1 MDTQTRLATT
11 FHFSPTLDWSWIIA
25 ACIIGILL
33 LIISFFRYRRG
44 IAMRSLMFLAF
55 ILALLGPSLTKE
67 DRSYVKDV
75 AVIVVDKS
83 TSQNF
88 EKRKERTEKALSYLQ
103 KEIKKSDQ
111 FELRIVNAPNNN
123 TLTNRTDLFTALDQE
138 LSDVPPKR
146 RAGVIFL
153 SDGQIHDVPN
163 AKANNNYGPVH
174 LLLSGK
180 KSEKDRQIV
189 VTHASAYG
197 LVGKDITVK
206 YRVEDTNNINKS
218 RAKVTLTLHDGTKRV
233 INAPV
238 NKEQSL
244 SIPIE
249 HAGQNIFMIEV
260 EGVKNEITLSN
271 NKTAILVNGVRDRLK
286 VLLVSGKP
294 HTGER
299 TWRNLLTSDPGVDL
313 IHFTILREPQKF
325 DYTPKRELSLIAFPF
340 RELFEVKLYDFD
352 LIIFDRFRVNNILP
366 EKYFRNIVRYVREG
380 GAFLEASGP
389 AFATNRSIYKTP
401 LGDILPATPTGKISE
416 HKYTPKITDL
426 GHQHPVT
433 KSIIWK
439 NKVINKGE
447 KENWGSWL
455 RYIDIKRRR
464 GDILMSNDEGSPLLV
479 LDRVDKGRVA
489 QISSDHMWLWSRGY
503 EGGGPHAELLRR
515 IVHWLMKE
523 PELDERALNIRVNQN
538 TITIEKQG
546 YGKNEESVA
555 MTLPNGESQIIEL
568 KPNNKSGMLTY
579 KYKATDLGVYSFEDI
594 NGMRKFAIIGDLT
607 PLELSSVITTDK
619 KLRPLI
625 NSSRGTS
632 IWLDD
637 VPKPTISV
645 SKNTKRY
652 GGSNWLA
659 LRQNDDFTVTGVR
672 NIALLPE
679 WLTLIILLSI
689 MLALWLREG
698 KTK

>member
-11 FHFSPTLDWSWIIA
+11 FHFSPTLDLSWIIV
-25 ACIIGILL
+25 ACTIGIILL
-33 LIISFFRYRRG
+33 AISFFRYRRG
-44 IAMRSLMFLAF
+44 LALRSLMFTAF
-55 ILALLGPSLTKE
+55 ILSLLNPSLTKE

-88 EKRKERTEKALSYLQ
+88 EKRTDRTQKALSYVK
-103 KEIKKSDQ
+103 KEIEKSDK
-111 FELRIVNAPNNN
+111 FNLRVIQAPNNSE
-123 TLTNRTDLFTALDQE
+123 LSNRTDLFEALDQS
-138 LSDVPPKR
+138 LNDVPPKR
-146 RAGVIFL
+146 RAGVIFIT
-153 SDGQIHDVPN
+153 DGQIHDVPN
-163 AKANNNYGPVH
+163 IGNNDYGPVH
-174 LLLSGK
+174 ALLSGK
-180 KSEKDRQIV
+180 KNERDRQII

-197 LVGKDITVK
+197 LVGKDITIK
-206 YRVEDTNNINKS
+206 YKVEDTNNINKKYA
-218 RAKVTLTLHDGTKRV
+218 RVTLTLHNGTRRV
-233 INAPV
+233 INVPV

-249 HAGQNIFMIEV
+249 HAGQNIFLLEV
-260 EGVKNEITLSN
+260 DNVKDEITVAN

-299 TWRNLLTSDPGVDL
+299 TWRNLLKSDPGVDL
-313 IHFTILREPQKF
+313 IHFTILKEPQKF

-366 EKYFRNIVRYVREG
+366 KKYFRNIAKYVREG

-389 AFATNRSIYKTP
+389 DFSGKRSIYNTP
-401 LGDILPATPTGKISE
+401 LGDILPAKPTGKIIE
-416 HKYTPKITDL
+416 RKYKPQITDL

-433 KSIIWK
+433 RNIIWK
-439 NKVINKGE
+439 NTVLNKFE
-447 KENWGSWL
+447 KENWGDWL
-455 RYIDIKRRR
+455 RYIEIKEQR
-464 GDILMSNDEGSPLLV
+464 GDILMSNDDNSPLLV
-479 LDRVDKGRVA
+479 LDRVGKGRVA
-489 QISSDHMWLWSRGY
+489 QLSSDHIWLWSRGY
-503 EGGGPHAELLRR
+503 DGGGPHAELLRR

-523 PELDERALNIRVNQN
+523 PELDELALNINVNKN

-546 YGKNEESVA
+546 YGKKEEAVTL
-555 MTLPNGESQIIEL
+555 TLPNGENETINL
-568 KPNNKSGMLTY
+568 KANKQGILTY
-579 KYKATDLGVYSFEDI
+579 KYEAKELGVYIFEDI

-607 PLELSSVITTDK
+607 PPELSSVITTDK
-619 KLRPLI
+619 KLKPLI
-625 NSSRGTS
+625 QASGGTA

-637 VPKPTISV
+637 VEKPQIST
-645 SKNTKRY
+645 SRNTKRF

-672 NIALLPE
+672 DIALLPQ
-679 WLTLIILLSI
+679 WLTLLILLAI
-689 MLALWLREG
+689 MLTLWLREG
-698 KTK
+698 KAK

>member
-25 ACIIGILL
+25 ACIIGMIL

-44 IAMRSLMFLAF
+44 IAMRSLMFIAF

-111 FELRIVNAPNNN
+111 FELRIVNAPNNER
-123 TLTNRTDLFTALDQE
+123 LTNRTDLFTALDQE

-206 YRVEDTNNINKS
+206 YRVEDTNNISKS

-233 INAPV
+233 INAPI

-340 RELFEVKLYDFD
+340 RELFEIKLYDFD

-389 AFATNRSIYKTP
+389 AFATKRSIYKTP

-439 NKVINKGE
+439 NKAINKGE

-464 GDILMSNDEGSPLLV
+464 GDILMSNDESSPLLV

-523 PELDERALNIRVNQN
+523 PELDERALNIRVSQN

-546 YGKNEESVA
+546 YGKSEESVA
-555 MTLPNGESQIIEL
+555 MTLPNGENQIIEL
-568 KPNNKSGMLTY
+568 KPNSKSGMLTY
-579 KYKATDLGVYSFEDI
+579 KYKATDLGVYSFEDL

-625 NSSRGTS
+625 DSSHGTS

-637 VPKPTISV
+637 VPNPTISV

-689 MLALWLREG
+689 MLTLWLREG
-698 KTK
+698 KTR